1 MVRKDINDEIRRS
14 ISYIQDELQISI
26 EKNTLE
32 GRKREKFILVAWWWT
47 EAIAHYESYGKTFKK
62 MNKTSENMTYLIY
75 NKTFLCQHN
84 KLHPLTARR
93 GKLDIRNIV

>member
-32 GRKREKFILVAWWWT
+32 GRKWEKSFWLHGGGLRQLLT
-47 EAIAHYESYGKTFKK
+47 MNPMEKHLKK
-62 MNKTSENMTYLIY
+62 
-75 NKTFLCQHN
+75 
-84 KLHPLTARR
+84 
-93 GKLDIRNIV
+93 